1 MMELRYSA
9 DKVRY
14 KRMTS
19 SELKESYVV
28 DNLYQPDEVPLTYSD
43 IDRGVIGSAV
53 PVKEEL
59 GLPINKELACDY
71 FTQRREIGVL
81 NIGGA
86 GQIIVN
92 DEAFLLD
99 FEDSLYIGRG
109 NEKVIFKSDDS
120 ENPAKFYFVSYPAHT
135 SYPTKLITKNMANR
149 IELGSLEASNRRVI
163 YQSIRP
169 GVVESCQVV
178 MGFTCLE
185 AGNVWNTMPPHTH
198 GRRSEYYM
206 YYTLSE
212 ENRVFHMMGEPDNIR
227 PLILSNGEVALSPS
241 WSIHSGA
248 GTSAYTFCWAMG
260 GENQEFTDMDHLTI
274 ADLA

>member
-59 GLPINKELACDY
+59 GLPIDKELACDY

-86 GQIIVN
+86 GQVIVN
-92 DEAFLLD
+92 DEAFSLA

-109 NEKVIFKSDDS
+109 NENVIFKSDDS

-149 IELGSLEASNRRVI
+149 IELGSLEASNKRVI

-185 AGNVWNTMPPHTH
+185 AGSVWNTMPPHTH

-260 GENQEFTDMDHLTI
+260 GENQEFTDMDHLTM

>member
-59 GLPINKELACDY
+59 GLPIDKELACDY

-86 GQIIVN
+86 GQVIVN
-92 DEAFLLD
+92 DEAFSLA

-109 NEKVIFKSDDS
+109 NENVIFKSDDS

-185 AGNVWNTMPPHTH
+185 AGSVWNTMPPHTH

-260 GENQEFTDMDHLTI
+260 GENQEFTDMDHLTM